1 MQQMFKKIND
11 RDDLNNIPLP
21 FATILPDLVLSNIS
35 LRTDSEK
42 WDTLR
47 FEVEANNQ
55 RIRIKE
61 FFMDWFYPSFPK
73 SLLKT
78 FSLPYEP
85 LSIRSITVNG
95 ITYPVFFGMDYSG
108 AIAASTWIS
117 GTTLEIRSMPDS
129 GQNFIDMTMNILSQ
143 LQIGKFPERKDFISR
158 SYYAGKK
165 RKYSWFEEERIGRM
179 SWGSSENSLCGNF
192 FKKFNCISS
201 GTFNGIHKI
210 KVFTSED
217 MRGEIWIDLFK
228 IVASLKN
235 GFYHFDEDNMGI
247 LQEHHGKDQFRIFS
261 VSNFGPWLLRKV
273 YPDIIATVGASSGI
287 QIDDIVSLIEDIEI
301 NRDQV
306 ITL

>member
-1 MQQMFKKIND
+1 MFKKIND
-11 RDDLNNIPLP
+11 RDDLNNITLP
-21 FATILPDLVLSNIS
+21 FATILPDLELSNIS
-35 LRTDSEK
+35 IRVDSEK

-47 FEVEANNQ
+47 FEVETNNQ

-78 FSLPYEP
+78 FSLPYAP
-85 LSIRSITVNG
+85 LSISSIMLNG
-95 ITYPVFFGMDYSG
+95 ITYPVFFGVDYSG
-108 AIAASTWIS
+108 AMAASTWIS
-117 GTTLEIRSMPDS
+117 GTILEIRSMPDS
-129 GQNFIDMTMNILSQ
+129 GQNFIDTTMNILSH
-143 LQIGKFPERKDFISR
+143 LQIGKSPERKDFISR

>member
-1 MQQMFKKIND
+1 MFKKIND
-11 RDDLNNIPLP
+11 RDDLNNITLP
-21 FATILPDLVLSNIS
+21 FATILPDLELSNIS
-35 LRTDSEK
+35 IRVDSEK

-47 FEVEANNQ
+47 FEVETNNQ

-61 FFMDWFYPSFPK
+61 FFMDGFYPSFPK

-78 FSLPYEP
+78 FSLPYAP
-85 LSIRSITVNG
+85 LSISSIMLNG
-95 ITYPVFFGMDYSG
+95 ITYPVFFGVDYSG
-108 AIAASTWIS
+108 AMAASTWIS
-117 GTTLEIRSMPDS
+117 GTILEIRSMPDS
-129 GQNFIDMTMNILSQ
+129 GQNFIDTTMNILSQ

-179 SWGSSENSLCGNF
+179 SWGSSGNSLSGNF
-192 FKKFNCISS
+192 LKKFNCIST

-210 KVFTSED
+210 IILSTENLNS
-217 MRGEIWIDLFK
+217 EIWIDLFR
-228 IVASLKN
+228 VGASLKN

-247 LQEHHGKDQFRIFS
+247 LNENQGIDQFRIFS
-261 VSNFGPWLLRKV
+261 GSKFGPWLLRKV
-273 YPDIIATVGASSGI
+273 YPNIIATVGVSSGI
-287 QIDDIVSLIEDIEI
+287 QIDDIVSLIKDIEI